1 LKLHIIS
8 VGHKMPSWVETACTE
23 YIKRMPRE
31 LTVDI
36 IEIKPDKR
44 ADGKNSA
51 AVQEAEAKRILE
63 AGGKDFLIVCDERG
77 QEVTTLQLAEK
88 MQFWQTLGRDVS
100 IVIGGADGLHPELK
114 KQADFQWGL
123 SKLTLPHAFVRVLL
137 CEQLYRAHT
146 VIQGHPYHRE

>member
-1 LKLHIIS
+1 MKLHIIS
-8 VGHKMPSWVETACTE
+8 IGHKMPSWVEKACTE